1 MDEEPAAGRGKEL
14 EKISDEDF
22 ITIKV
27 DDRTF
32 RTYRGTLT
40 QVKGS
45 FIQKLFGPHHDMMHR
60 DDDGVYYLNCNPDV
74 FGEVLDILRKRGA
87 MAADFKMTPKLYAA
101 LKEYGILKEF
111 FPKFKFSDLSLGID
125 SKQALDYHVVFQSW
139 RSTANNSTY
148 LLSKLRFETK

>member
-1 MDEEPAAGRGKEL
+1 MGLSYNSVDDDDDEKEEKDEKDEKKDDDEKALSLDHDEEETNGNKNKPK

-45 FIQKLFGPHHDMMHR
+45 FIAKLFGAHQHVIHKDN
-60 DDDGVYYLNCNPDV
+60 DCVYYLNYNPDTFTV
-74 FGEVLDILRKRGA
+74 SLD
-87 MAADFKMTPKLYAA
+87 
-101 LKEYGILKEF
+101 
-111 FPKFKFSDLSLGID
+111 
-125 SKQALDYHVVFQSW
+125 FQ
-139 RSTANNSTY
+139 ND
-148 LLSKLRFETK
+148 TKIICCIE